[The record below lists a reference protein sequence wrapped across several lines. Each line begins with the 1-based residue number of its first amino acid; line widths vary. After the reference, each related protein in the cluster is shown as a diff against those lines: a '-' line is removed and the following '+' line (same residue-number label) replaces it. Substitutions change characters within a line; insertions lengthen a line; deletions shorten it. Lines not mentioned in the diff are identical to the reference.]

1 MNRYN
6 YNRSDLIG
14 MDEDLDEE
22 DAVLVTAQRLVEG
35 ALFICIFL
43 LILVFMQ
50 NKDLQ
55 DRIDE
60 QQSEV
65 KKYSG
70 LLAECLNGG
79 AVIDRNTNKAIFCDK
94 AIEVQL

>member
-1 MNRYN
+1 MNRYF
-6 YNRSDLIG
+6 YNRSDFEDD
-14 MDEDLDEE
+14 DEILFI
-22 DAVLVTAQRLVEG
+22 TAQRLIEG
-35 ALFICIFL
+35 ALAICVLL
-43 LILVFMQ
+43 LILAFMQ

-79 AVIDRNTNKAIFCDK
+79 AVIDRNTNKALFCDK

>member
-6 YNRSDLIG
+6 YNKSNLID

-22 DAVLVTAQRLVEG
+22 NAVIATAQRLVEG
-35 ALFICIFL
+35 ALAICVLL
-43 LILVFMQ
+43 LILAFMQ

-79 AVIDRNTNKAIFCDK
+79 TLLDKETDTAYFCTRPL
-94 AIEVQL
+94 EVRL

>member
-6 YNRSDLIG
+6 YNRSDLID

-79 AVIDRNTNKAIFCDK
+79 TLLDKETDTAYFCDK
-94 AIEVQL
+94 PSEVKL

>member
-1 MNRYN
+1 MTIYN
-6 YNRSDLIG
+6 YNRSNLID

-22 DAVLVTAQRLVEG
+22 DAVLVTAQSLVEG
-35 ALFICIFL
+35 ALFICVFL
-43 LILVFMQ
+43 LILVVMQ
-50 NKDLQ
+50 NRDLADQ
-55 DRIDE
+55 IEE

-79 AVIDRNTNKAIFCDK
+79 TLLDKETDTAYFCDK
-94 AIEVQL
+94 PSEVRL